1 MKNYWKIGL
10 GVAALLVVALFVG
23 WYRVASIGH
32 EALRD
37 VATQANLCK
46 TVGCSEGIDE
56 ASSYLAEEFGLSPRL
71 VEWCVGVDTLSERT
85 GSKGLVNRSWWI
97 NLLYEPCGD
106 PILE

>member
-1 MKNYWKIGL
+1 MKIYWKIGL
-10 GVAALLVVALFVG
+10 GVAALLAVALFVV
-23 WYRVASIGH
+23 WYQVASIGH

-71 VEWCVGVDTLSERT
+71 VEWCTGVDTLSERM

-97 NLLYEPCGD
+97 ILLYKPCGE

>member
-1 MKNYWKIGL
+1 MNGKIAAGIL
-10 GVAALLVVALFVG
+10 ALLVVAAFVL
-23 WYRVASIGH
+23 WYRVASIGQ

-46 TVGCSEGIDE
+46 TVSCAEGIDE

-71 VEWCVGVDTLSERT
+71 VEWCVGVDTLSERM

-97 NLLYEPCGD
+97 NLLYQPCGE
-106 PILE
+106 PITE